1 MEIRDA
7 KEKDIE
13 KINEIYNKAIKN
25 LTVTFETG
33 PLSLEEQAKW
43 YKKHKEEDYPII
55 VAEKNEEVLGW
66 ASLSKWSEKEGYKY
80 TVENSVYVDSKNR
93 NKGIGKKLLEKLISK
108 AHKREFKNI
117 IALITEGNEVSIIL
131 HERFDF
137 EKVGTLN
144 KVGYKFDKFIDVDLF
159 QLRLDD

>member
-1 MEIRDA
+1 MIIRDA

-13 KINEIYNKAIKN
+13 KINEIYNKAVKD
-25 LTVTFETG
+25 LTVIFDTK
-33 PLSLEEQAKW
+33 PLSLTEQTKW
-43 YKKHKEEDYPII
+43 YKNHQGEGYPII
-55 VAEKNEEVLGW
+55 VAEKNGEVLGW
-66 ASLSKWSEKEGYKY
+66 ASLSIWSKKEGYRY
-80 TVENSVYVDSKNR
+80 TVENSVYVESEHR
-93 NKGIGKKLLEKLISK
+93 NKGIGKKLLEKLIEIAK
-108 AHKREFKNI
+108 EKEFKNI

-131 HERFDF
+131 HEKYGF

>member
-25 LTVTFETG
+25 LTVTFDTE
-33 PLSLEEQAKW
+33 PLSLEEQVMW
-43 YKKHKEEDYPII
+43 YEKHKVEDYPII

-80 TVENSVYVDSKNR
+80 TVKNSVYVDSENR
-93 NKGIGKKLLEKLISK
+93 NKGIGKKLLEKIISK
-108 AHKREFKNI
+108 ARKRGFKNM

-131 HERFDF
+131 HERFGF

-144 KVGYKFDKFIDVDLF
+144 KAGYKFGKFIDVDLF
-159 QLRLDD
+159 QLRLDK